1 MSLYESNETM
11 TGFQPSDARI
21 QRVKAVSGKPGGR
34 RRSNTIAL
42 AAVVC
47 AGFAMLI
54 YAGISSRMEAE
65 KRLEGSVKSGAIPVV
80 TVIHPKA
87 RSIAQEIELPGTTEA
102 FTEAPIYARTSGYLQ
117 RWFFDIGAH
126 VRRGQ
131 LLAEIET
138 PELDQQLQQ
147 AEHDFRTAQAN
158 LQLAQVT
165 ADRWV
170 SLLKKDV
177 VSKQETDQ
185 AISDFNAKRAT
196 VDSAEANVRR
206 LQKLQE
212 FERVYA
218 PFDGVITARNTDIG
232 ALIQNGDNTGPK
244 ELFHLAAIDK
254 LRVYISV
261 PEVYETAVKSGEPVT
276 LTLDAFPGET
286 FDGTVVRNSSSIDL
300 TSRTLN
306 VEVDVDNPTGRV
318 LPGAYAFV
326 HLKVPASPGAV
337 TIPTNTLLFR
347 AEGLR
352 VAVVRHARTKLVPIT
367 IGHDYG
373 SIVEVTSGL
382 TTGDAVVIDPS
393 DSITDGSPVEIVD
406 PAQASDQ
413 GKVAAAK
420 TP

>member
-11 TGFQPSDARI
+11 TGFQPSEARI

-147 AEHDFRTAQAN
+147 AEHDLRTAQAN

-218 PFDGVITARNTDIG
+218 PFDAVITARNTDIG

-352 VAVVRHARTKLVPIT
+352 VAVLRHARTKLVPIT

-393 DSITDGSPVEIVD
+393 DSITDGSPVEMVD
-406 PAQASDQ
+406 PAQASDE

>member
-1 MSLYESNETM
+1 M

-80 TVIHPKA
+80 TVIHLKA

-147 AEHDFRTAQAN
+147 AEHDLRTAQAN

-185 AISDFNAKRAT
+185 AISDFNAKRA
-196 VDSAEANVRR
+196 
-206 LQKLQE
+206 
-212 FERVYA
+212 
-218 PFDGVITARNTDIG
+218 
-232 ALIQNGDNTGPK
+232 
-244 ELFHLAAIDK
+244 
-254 LRVYISV
+254 
-261 PEVYETAVKSGEPVT
+261 
-276 LTLDAFPGET
+276 
-286 FDGTVVRNSSSIDL
+286 
-300 TSRTLN
+300 
-306 VEVDVDNPTGRV
+306 
-318 LPGAYAFV
+318 
-326 HLKVPASPGAV
+326 
-337 TIPTNTLLFR
+337 
-347 AEGLR
+347 
-352 VAVVRHARTKLVPIT
+352 
-367 IGHDYG
+367 
-373 SIVEVTSGL
+373 
-382 TTGDAVVIDPS
+382 
-393 DSITDGSPVEIVD
+393 
-406 PAQASDQ
+406 
-413 GKVAAAK
+413 
-420 TP
+420 

>member
-1 MSLYESNETM
+1 MFPNESNKATAELETAEVGIQ
-11 TGFQPSDARI
+11 TGKTSSSNLRGSPR
-21 QRVKAVSGKPGGR
+21 GR
-34 RRSNTIAL
+34 MML
-42 AAVVC
+42 VVAFLC
-47 AGFAMLI
+47 AGLALLI
-54 YAGISSRMEAE
+54 FSGIRSRLEGE
-65 KRLEGSVKSGAIPVV
+65 KRLEAKVKSRAIPVV
-80 TVIHPKA
+80 TVIHPEAGSK
-87 RSIAQEIELPGTTEA
+87 RQEIELPGNTEA
-102 FTEAPIYARTSGYLQ
+102 FTDAPIYARTSGYLKQ
-117 RWFFDIGAH
+117 WYLDIGAH
-126 VRRGQ
+126 AKRGQ

-138 PELDQQLQQ
+138 PELDQQLEQ
-147 AEHDFRTAQAN
+147 AENELRTAQAN
-158 LQLAQVT
+158 LQLAQIT
-165 ADRWV
+165 AERWV
-170 SLLKKDV
+170 SLLKRDV
-177 VSKQETDQ
+177 VSRQETDQ
-185 AISDFNAKRAT
+185 TVSDFNAKRAT

-261 PEVYETAVKSGEPVT
+261 PEVYETAVKSGESVK

-286 FDGTVVRNSSSIDL
+286 FTGTVVRNSNSIDL

-306 VEVDVDNPTGRV
+306 MEVDVDNPTGRL

-326 HLKVPASPGAV
+326 HLKLPATVGAV

-352 VAVVRHARTKLVPIT
+352 VAVVQHGEVKLVPIT

-373 SIVEVTSGL
+373 NTVEAVSGL
-382 TTGDAVVIDPS
+382 TVDDAVIIDPS
-393 DSITDGSPVEIVD
+393 DSITDGSRVEIVV
-406 PAQASDQ
+406 PA
-413 GKVAAAK
+413 G
-420 TP
+420 